1 MCWIGFKLKDI
12 ACKKAEA
19 DIVVY
24 KVVLDA
30 TKDSCK
36 SVFEDYLYNTSLQ
49 PTIKLK
55 VSLPFMLI
63 HRGYHSYTGVNYTK
77 EKYNTVSLKFSDP
90 NSDPASVLF
99 SDTLEYYLAKFIIPK
114 GSVYY
119 KNVLDHVVSSSIRYT
134 GEYYKIKNY
143 E

>member
-77 EKYNTVSLKFSDP
+77 EKDNTVSLKFSDP
-90 NSDPASVLF
+90 VSVPF

-119 KNVLDHVVSSSIRYT
+119 KNVLDNVVSSSIRYT

>member
-1 MCWIGFKLKDI
+1 M
-12 ACKKAEA
+12 
-19 DIVVY
+19 
-24 KVVLDA
+24 
-30 TKDSCK
+30 
-36 SVFEDYLYNTSLQ
+36 YLYNTSVQ
-49 PTIKLK
+49 PTIKLE
-55 VSLPFMLI
+55 VSLPFRLI
-63 HRGYHSYTGVNYTK
+63 HRGYHSYTGVNYIK
-77 EKYNTVSLKFSDP
+77 EKDNTVSLKFSDP
-90 NSDPASVLF
+90 SSDPASVLF